1 MRNRPLK
8 IMVFCLILVM
18 ILGVSGL
25 AFAATGNL
33 GDDVINAL
41 KSKEKGLIDEGA
53 MTNIQKLSRDVF
65 NVIRYFV
72 IFILV
77 VKLFSFISQFSNA
90 GEDIHLRA
98 TLKKKLSWTAG
109 GLVIALNFW
118 NFYGFIS
125 KIVINL

>member
-77 VKLFSFISQFSNA
+77 VKLFSFISQFSNEI
-90 GEDIHLRA
+90 GKH
-98 TLKKKLSWTAG
+98 TS
-109 GLVIALNFW
+109 GLQSQELVSRMPSSA
-118 NFYGFIS
+118 
-125 KIVINL
+125 